1 MFAQTFTTAFLIA
14 AAVAAPTGPSTTTG
28 TKTPTR
34 TVPLT
39 GVTHTVAAGRGALSF
54 EPNNIVAEIGDVVE
68 WHFAPRNHSVAQS
81 SFGEPCKPLKDAA
94 TGHETGFFSGFN
106 FAVQEGQSANVFQ
119 VVVEDKTPIW
129 FYCSQT
135 NGNHCQN
142 GMTGVVNQ
150 NFNSPNTLAAY
161 NALAKVSGTSVS
173 PAVQQPVGGVIPN
186 PNPLSGF

>member
-1 MFAQTFTTAFLIA
+1 MFAQTLTAAILVA
-14 AAVAAPTGPSTTTG
+14 AAAAAPTSTTG
-28 TKTPTR
+28 SSTKTPTR

-39 GVTHTVAAGRGALSF
+39 GVTHTVAAGRGALTF
-54 EPNNIVAEIGDVVE
+54 EPNNIVAEVGDVVE
-68 WHFAPRNHSVAQS
+68 WHFAPKNHSVAQS
-81 SFGEPCKPLKDAA
+81 SFGAPCKPLADS
-94 TGHETGFFSGFN
+94 TGTPGFFSGFN
-106 FAVQEGQSANVFQ
+106 FAVAEGQSANVFQ

-150 NFNSPNTLAAY
+150 NFDSDKTLAAY
-161 NALAKVSGTSVS
+161 NALARNSGTSVS
-173 PAVQQPVGGVIPN
+173 PAVQLPVGGVVPN

>member
-1 MFAQTFTTAFLIA
+1 MFAQTLTTAILVA
-14 AAVAAPTGPSTTTG
+14 AAVVTAAPTSTS

-54 EPNNIVAEIGDVVE
+54 EPANIVAEVGDVVE
-68 WHFAPRNHSVAQS
+68 WHFAPKNHSVAQS
-81 SFGEPCKPLKDAA
+81 SFDAPCRPLADS
-94 TGHETGFFSGFN
+94 TGTPGFFSGFN
-106 FAVQEGQSANVFQ
+106 FAVPEGQVQSANVFQ

-150 NFNSPNTLAAY
+150 DFSSEKTLAAY
-161 NALAKVSGTSVS
+161 NALAKNSGTSVS
-173 PAVQQPVGGVIPN
+173 PAVQLPVGGVVPN
-186 PNPLSGF
+186 PNPLAGF